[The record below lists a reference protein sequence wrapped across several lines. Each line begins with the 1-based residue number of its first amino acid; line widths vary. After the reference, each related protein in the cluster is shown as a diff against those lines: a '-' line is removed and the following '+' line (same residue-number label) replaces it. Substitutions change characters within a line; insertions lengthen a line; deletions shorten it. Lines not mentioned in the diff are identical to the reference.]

1 MSGEIAATRPFPAQ
15 DREGRNQKD
24 ARGRMKLATIQ
35 ETAVVGNVGE
45 NGRGG

>member
-1 MSGEIAATRPFPAQ
+1 VIGEIAATRPFPAQ
-15 DREGRNQKD
+15 DSEGRNQKD

-35 ETAVVGNVGE
+35 ETAVVGDVGE